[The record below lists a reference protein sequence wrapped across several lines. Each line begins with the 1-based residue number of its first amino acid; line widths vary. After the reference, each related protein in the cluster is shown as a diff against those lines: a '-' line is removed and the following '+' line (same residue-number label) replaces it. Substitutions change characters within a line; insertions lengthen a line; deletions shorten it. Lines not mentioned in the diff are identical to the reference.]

1 MFQDTKDPS
10 EHTLEVDFM
19 HAYDKSL
26 VEDYTVKVVLPE
38 GAKNIRIE
46 LPSEFKVDSIEM
58 GKFFGTLDFFGRPQ
72 ITINKKNAVHEL
84 LDHNIRVRYQFNNT
98 KDLYLDPLC
107 LFGIFFA
114 VFAFGIIYSRL
125 EFDLEKFKPKTKQS

>member
-1 MFQDTKDPS
+1 
-10 EHTLEVDFM
+10 M

-26 VEDYTVKVVLPE
+26 ADDYTVKIILPE
-38 GAKNIRIE
+38 GARNIRVE

-84 LDHNIRVRYQFNNT
+84 LDHNIRIRYQFDNT

-107 LFGIFFA
+107 LFAIIFLFFVA
-114 VFAFGIIYSRL
+114 GMIYSRL
-125 EFDLEKFKPKTKQS
+125 EMDI